1 VNFGDE
7 KTGVKRRER
16 PFLRGHSRTRTSLV
30 PEPLYLSFS
39 SHLVFVV
46 TCYEIT
52 VDSDSN
58 HEIKRSLLLGKP

>member
-16 PFLRGHSRTRTSLV
+16 PFLRGHSRTRTSWV
-30 PEPLYLSFS
+30 PEPLLVLFVP
-39 SHLVFVV
+39 LVFVV
-46 TCYEIT
+46 IWCEIT